1 MARRVI
7 ESGRMQ
13 SHGHVACI
21 TQIDMRRKIWFG
33 MLRDRGSLDNV
44 GMDVQMLLKFTL
56 SAYLEGCG
64 TCKLILGV
72 VVVLLL
78 LTLHCKRQAIY

>member
-1 MARRVI
+1 
-7 ESGRMQ
+7 MQ

-21 TQIDMRRKIWFG
+21 TQIDTRRRIWFG
-33 MLRDRGSLDNV
+33 MLQDRDSLDNV
-44 GMDVQMLLKFTL
+44 DMDVQMLLKFML

-64 TCKLILGV
+64 TCKLVVGV

-78 LTLHCKRQAIY
+78 LTRHCKRQAIY

>member
-1 MARRVI
+1 
-7 ESGRMQ
+7 
-13 SHGHVACI
+13 
-21 TQIDMRRKIWFG
+21 MRRKIWFG

>member
-1 MARRVI
+1 MARRLI

-21 TQIDMRRKIWFG
+21 KQIDMRRRIWFG
-33 MLRDRGSLDNV
+33 MLQDRDSSDNAA
-44 GMDVQMLLKFTL
+44 MDVQMLLKFLL

-64 TCKLILGV
+64 TCTLV
-72 VVVLLL
+72 VCVFVVVLF
-78 LTLHCKRQAIY
+78 LTRL